1 MLDWCKRLSSLF
13 TRAAGCERGVSAVE
27 FSLLSPVLVLGAF
40 ATVDAGMAV
49 YDKMMISQVLR
60 AGAHSAI
67 AAETES
73 SVLTI
78 LRDTAA
84 DNFTVATG
92 APAAGELSLAVN
104 SYCACPDAL
113 TTAVACTATCTGAV
127 PPSQF
132 YDISASMEFDGVLL
146 PNFTLD
152 GEMVVLAQ

>member
-1 MLDWCKRLSSLF
+1 MPDWCKRLSSLF
-13 TRAAGCERGVSAVE
+13 TRAAQCDRGVSAVE

-67 AAETES
+67 AAETEA

-78 LRDTAA
+78 LQDTAA
-84 DNFTVATG
+84 DNFTVASG
-92 APAAGELSLAVN
+92 APAPGELSLAVN
-104 SYCACPDAL
+104 SYCACPEAFG
-113 TTAVACTATCTGAV
+113 TAVACTTSCAGSVA
-127 PPSQF
+127 PSQF

-146 PNFTLD
+146 PNFTLN
-152 GEMVVLAQ
+152 GEMVVLAP